1 MKMKQF
7 LQHFEEN
14 NKQGLKV
21 TLHAPEAI
29 LSLFWQNAE
38 NVYFIYMNKLSYLY
52 TATVRMYIKTTYK
65 NKMSFSGTWNDQH
78 HAKYSHT
85 CLGI

>member
-38 NVYFIYMNKLSYLY
+38 IFILF
-52 TATVRMYIKTTYK
+52 T
-65 NKMSFSGTWNDQH
+65 
-78 HAKYSHT
+78 
-85 CLGI
+85 